1 MQKII
6 VVGSGLAGLSAAI
19 RLQERGYGVTV
30 LESLNNLG
38 GRTSSWVDDG
48 LKVES
53 GLHRYLGFYSHL
65 PGLLRAAQVNINDII
80 VWEDKI
86 DIRLPGGKKTT
97 LALAP
102 LRTPIGLVK
111 STVGDLKFLNIQERL
126 AILRMIARMMRDYK
140 RSPQEMDSRT
150 VLDYA
155 EAAEV
160 PHRAIIRLLV
170 PLTEG
175 IFFVPIEK
183 YSAYNFA
190 GLFMPYLFSLI
201 KMRVGAFNGGMSDVL
216 IQPLA
221 DWIEANGGRVIK
233 NTPVNALKLTHGR
246 VNGVITHSGH
256 LEADYV
262 VLAASIRGAKDILTA
277 SLPPASLSDFSA
289 LMSLSTTPSVTFH
302 IELSQPSVP
311 YDRTTFGPTT
321 CMASFSEQSRTT
333 FTGSQG
339 RLSVILANPK
349 HYIHIEPAMIL
360 KDVVRDANLLGMPLK
375 DTVISYRKVV
385 IEDDFYSLQPGSE
398 QLRPMQRTKVPG
410 LVLAGDYTRQPYLA
424 TMEGAVYS
432 GSLAADTISS
442 SHKQ

>member
-155 EAAEV
+155 EAAKV

-170 PLTEG
+170 PL
-175 IFFVPIEK
+175 
-183 YSAYNFA
+183 
-190 GLFMPYLFSLI
+190 

-233 NTPVNALKLTHGR
+233 NTPVNTLKLTHGR

-277 SLPPASLSDFSA
+277 SLPPASLSDFSV
-289 LMSLSTTPSVTFH
+289 LMSLNTTPSVTFH